1 VVSAVHEDVRRFV
14 GAALASDDLTLL
26 ALRWSAH

>member
-1 VVSAVHEDVRRFV
+1 VRRFV